1 MKYITNAHAIILI
14 LSDNTNVRVLKTD
27 KNYPKILKTFE
38 LPQDEQESAIK
49 KILSPTIVGKSAVKS
64 VDGFDV
70 IDDQIFYDGEQLP
83 KALETKVL
91 SIMKDGLPLTHFQK
105 FWENLK
111 ENPSF
116 HVVNESGFYD
126 FLEYK
131 ELPLTEDGCFMAYRG
146 VKDDYYSKSGSL
158 TTKVIQGKVNSSG
171 QIYNGVG
178 EVIEVAR
185 RGVSDNRD
193 VYCHEG
199 SLHIGSLDY
208 ARGWA
213 GKLVLVKV
221 NPKDVVSVPRD
232 CDAQK
237 CRVCKYEVV
246 GDFKEEITSSV
257 VDDELNELNDEDGK
271 EWDDTLVKIA
281 TYLENKTFDGVTEV
295 TIRQIQNTFS
305 PGWISKDRV
314 LAALQELWY
323 DWDERDGVIYVI
335 LD

>member
-1 MKYITNAHAIILI
+1 MKYITNATSIILL
-14 LSDNTNVRVLKTD
+14 LSDNSKVRVLKTD
-27 KNYPKILKTFE
+27 KSYPKILKTFE
-38 LPQDEQESAIK
+38 LDKDEQEAAIK
-49 KILSPTIVGKSAVKS
+49 KILSPTIAGKSAVKS

-70 IDDQIFYDGEQLP
+70 IDDQIFYDGERLP
-83 KALETKVL
+83 EALETKVL

-111 ENPSF
+111 ENPAC

-126 FLEYK
+126 FLDYK
-131 ELPLTEDGCFMAYRG
+131 ELPITEDGCFIAYRG
-146 VKDDYYSKSGSL
+146 VQDDYYSKSGSK
-158 TTKVIQGKVNSSG
+158 TTKVLQGTVNDRG
-171 QIYNGVG
+171 QIFNGVG

-199 SLHIGSLDY
+199 SLHIGSYDY
-208 ARGWA
+208 ARAWA
-213 GKLVLVKV
+213 SKLVLVKV
-221 NPKDVVSVPRD
+221 NPRDVVSVPRD
-232 CDAQK
+232 CNAQK
-237 CRVCKYEVV
+237 CRVCKYEVI

-257 VDDELNELNDEDGK
+257 VDDNLKELNDEAGD
-271 EWDDTLVKIA
+271 EWDGILEKIDTYLQNKIA
-281 TYLENKTFDGVTEV
+281 NEVYEV
-295 TIRQIQNTFS
+295 TVRQIQNTFS

-323 DWDERDGVIYVI
+323 DWRTEDGVTYVT